1 MRYLD
6 RVPSVTEK
14 MNYRNKFKNILK
26 VTGETMPK
34 EGESPSVGWR
44 AVYNEMGVST
54 VAEITVRDGSE
65 MGDHSTETT
74 VDPQVPNE
82 EPRNN

>member
-1 MRYLD
+1 MGYPD
-6 RVPSVTEK
+6 REPSVTATRE
-14 MNYRNKFKNILK
+14 NRFGNELK
-26 VTGETMPK
+26 LIGETMPK

-54 VAEITVRDGSE
+54 VAEITVLDVSE
-65 MGDHSTETT
+65 RGDRSSETT
-74 VDPQVPNE
+74 VDPQVLDEE

>member
-1 MRYLD
+1 LGGIGYLD
-6 RVPSVTEK
+6 KVPYATATRKHENRF
-14 MNYRNKFKNILK
+14 MDELK

-54 VAEITVRDGSE
+54 VAEPTVLDVSE
-65 MGDHSTETT
+65 MGTIRQRHTGTRRRGAEK
-74 VDPQVPNE
+74 
-82 EPRNN
+82 

>member
-6 RVPSVTEK
+6 RVPSVTAK
-14 MNYRNKFKNILK
+14 IDYGNRFRNELK
-26 VTGETMPK
+26 GTGETMPK

-54 VAEITVRDGSE
+54 VAELTVLDVSE

-74 VDPQVPNE
+74 ADTQVPDE